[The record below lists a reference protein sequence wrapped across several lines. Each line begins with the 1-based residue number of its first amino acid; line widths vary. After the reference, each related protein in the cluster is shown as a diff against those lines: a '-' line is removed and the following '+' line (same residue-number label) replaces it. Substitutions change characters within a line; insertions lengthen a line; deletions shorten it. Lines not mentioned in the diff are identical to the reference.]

1 MTLVLRIISTN
12 LKALITRVDVIEILN
27 LIVSN
32 KLNDNKD

>member
-32 KLNDNKD
+32 KRNDNKD